1 MNYTIAMMLFDEVTI
16 LDFIGPYEV
25 FNKVGDWKIKTCAL
39 KAGEIRC
46 EGGLKVTA
54 DYDLSAVLDAD
65 ILFIPGGTGVNA
77 LIQNAAVLKEI
88 TRLGLQAKYITSV
101 CTGSLVLAAAGL
113 LEGYTATTHWRS
125 LHLLEKMGAIVSEDR
140 VVKDDNRITGGG
152 ITSGIDF
159 GLQLVGLLEGSQRAK
174 ELELWLEYNP
184 QPPYGV
190 GHPSI
195 APEELVADLMEKSM
209 ENILKR
215 EKIIDAF
222 LKSK

>member
-1 MNYTIAMMLFDEVTI
+1 MSYTVAMILFDDVTI

-25 FNKVGDWKIKTCAL
+25 FNKVSDWEIKTCGL
-39 KAGEIRC
+39 QAGIVRC
-46 EGGLKVTA
+46 EGGLQVKA
-54 DYDLSAVLDAD
+54 EYELDAVLEAD

-77 LIQNAAVLKEI
+77 LIQNPAFLKEI

-113 LEGYTATTHWRS
+113 LDGYTATTHWQS
-125 LHLLEKMGAIVSEDR
+125 LHFLEKLGAIVSEER
-140 VVKDDNRITGGG
+140 VVRDDNRITGGG
-152 ITSGIDF
+152 ITAGIDF
-159 GLQLVGLLEGSQRAK
+159 GLQLVARLESPQRAK
-174 ELELWLEYNP
+174 EIELFLEYNP

-195 APEELVADLMEKSM
+195 APEELVFALKEKSKDAM
-209 ENILKR
+209 ARR

-222 LKSK
+222 LESK